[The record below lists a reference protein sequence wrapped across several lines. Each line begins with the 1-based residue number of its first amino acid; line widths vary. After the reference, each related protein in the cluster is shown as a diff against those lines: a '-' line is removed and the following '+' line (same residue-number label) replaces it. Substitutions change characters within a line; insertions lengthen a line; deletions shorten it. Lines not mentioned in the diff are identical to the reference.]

1 MTLGPIDFVVLE
13 FPGNKFTGQGLYSLL
28 ELVQAEIIRIID
40 LVVIVKDQDGKVFAR
55 ELTELDPDNILV
67 LDPLKIEAM
76 GLITVNDVE
85 SIAALLTNNSS
96 AGLLLI
102 ENFWA
107 VKTKQA
113 FLDAGARLVLF
124 DRLPNELVEENLADI
139 EALGATDA

>member
-102 ENFWA
+102 ENLWA

-113 FLDAGARLVLF
+113 FLDAGARLVVF
-124 DRLPNELVEENLADI
+124 DRLPHELVEENLADI

>member
-1 MTLGPIDFVVLE
+1 MTFGPIDFVVLE
-13 FPGNKFTGQGLYSLL
+13 FPGNKFNGQGLSSLL
-28 ELVQAEIIRIID
+28 DLVQAEIIRIID

-67 LDPLKIEAM
+67 LDPLKVEAT
-76 GLITVNDVE
+76 GLITVSDIE
-85 SIAALLTNNSS
+85 GMGAALANNSA

-102 ENFWA
+102 ENLWA

-124 DRLPNELVEENLADI
+124 DRLPHELVEENLAEI
-139 EALGATDA
+139 EALGAAAA

>member
-1 MTLGPIDFVVLE
+1 MTFGPIDFVVLE
-13 FPGNKFTGQGLYSLL
+13 FPGNKFQGRGLASLL

-40 LVVIVKDQDGKVFAR
+40 LVVIVKDQDGKWFVR

-67 LDPLKIEAM
+67 LDPLKVQAT
-76 GLITVNDVE
+76 GLITVNDIE
-85 SIAALLTNNSS
+85 GLAGALANNSA

-102 ENFWA
+102 ENLWA

-124 DRLPNELVEENLADI
+124 DRLPHELVEENLAEI
-139 EALGATDA
+139 EALGAPAA